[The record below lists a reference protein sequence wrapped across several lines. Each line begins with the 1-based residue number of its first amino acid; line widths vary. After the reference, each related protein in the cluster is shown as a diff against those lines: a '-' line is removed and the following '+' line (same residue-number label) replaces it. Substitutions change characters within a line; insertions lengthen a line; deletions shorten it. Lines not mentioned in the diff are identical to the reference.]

1 MRRLKNLGFVKI
13 KKAFMIIRI
22 VKMSFYTSEIKL
34 FIENFNNN
42 KEKIRNFDGCRLLEL
57 YRDKNDASTF
67 FTYSYWDSEA
77 HLEAYRNSDLFK
89 SVWEKT
95 KIWFNKKP
103 EAWSVDRIERLNK

>member
-42 KEKIRNFDGCRLLEL
+42 KEKIPLRHFEL
-57 YRDKNDASTF
+57 ANDK
-67 FTYSYWDSEA
+67 E
-77 HLEAYRNSDLFK
+77 E
-89 SVWEKT
+89 
-95 KIWFNKKP
+95 
-103 EAWSVDRIERLNK
+103 